1 MNNVFYWKYQPI
13 PDTELEIIKNI
24 YRENLPSNSEFF
36 QVVNIPIKTFM
47 NLKISRAVL
56 IQVEPNAKGRIHTD
70 YRPEG
75 FSLALNIPLE
85 NCENSV
91 TSMWDTTDQITEIRY
106 TTNNSP
112 YHYYDPVLC
121 KKITEFQLTSP
132 ILFDTSI
139 PHSVDNLSDKWRR
152 AISLRFE
159 PDPWH
164 LI

>member
-1 MNNVFYWKYQPI
+1 MFYWKYIDI
-13 PDTELEIIKNI
+13 PEEEIITLQKL
-24 YRENLPSNSEFF
+24 YEQVLPENFEFF
-36 QVVNIPIKTFM
+36 QIIPLELKYFM
-47 NLKISRAVL
+47 GLKISRPVL
-56 IQVEPNAKGRIHTD
+56 IQVAPRAQGRIHTD

-75 FSLALNIPLE
+75 YSLALNIPLE
-85 NCENSV
+85 NCENSI
-91 TSMWDTTDQITEIRY
+91 TTMWEAPEEVMEIRY

-112 YHYYDPVLC
+112 YHYYDQSRC
-121 KKITEFQLTSP
+121 KKITEFSLTRP

-139 PHSVDNLSDKWRR
+139 PHAVDNYSDKWRR

>member
-1 MNNVFYWKYQPI
+1 MFYWKYQSVPAN
-13 PDTELEIIKNI
+13 DLKIIQDMYK
-24 YRENLPSNSEFF
+24 ENLPNNSEFF
-36 QVVNIPIKTFM
+36 QVVDIPVKTFM

-56 IQVEPNAKGRIHTD
+56 IQVAPFAKGRIHTD

-85 NCENSV
+85 HCENSI
-91 TSMWDTTDQITEIRY
+91 TSMWDTADQITEIRY

-112 YHYYDPVLC
+112 YHYYDPELC
-121 KKITEFQLTSP
+121 KKVTEFRLTEP

-139 PHSVDNLSDKWRR
+139 PHSVDNLSDNWRR

>member
-1 MNNVFYWKYQPI
+1 MFYWKYQPV
-13 PDTELEIIKNI
+13 PDADLKIIQDL
-24 YRENLPSNSEFF
+24 YRKNLPDNNEFF
-36 QVVNIPIKTFM
+36 QVIQIPITTFM

-56 IQVEPNAKGRIHTD
+56 IQVAPNAQGRIHTD

-85 NCENSV
+85 NCEHSI
-91 TSMWDTTDQITEIRY
+91 TSMWDASEQETEIRY

-112 YHYYDPVLC
+112 YHYYDPEKC
-121 KKITEFQLTSP
+121 KKITEFCLTQP
-132 ILFDTSI
+132 VLFDTSL
-139 PHSVDNLSDKWRR
+139 PHSVDNSSNCWRR

-164 LI
+164 LV